1 MSNHPFTGPGH
12 HPDEST
18 HRLITAYL
26 TIDIQR
32 SLEDASELLQKIHAV
47 HSGQLPEWERIG
59 NAYCLRLFPDYVE
72 IEEDFAEEDGKLESI
87 PLATFKM
94 AVQSWQAHIAGQQ
107 NK

>member
-1 MSNHPFTGPGH
+1 MNNYPFTWSGH
-12 HPDEST
+12 HPAEPT
-18 HRLITAYL
+18 HRLIIAYL

-32 SLEDASELLQKIHAV
+32 SPEDASELLQKIHAV

-72 IEEDFAEEDGKLESI
+72 IEEDFAEEGGKLEKI
-87 PLATFKM
+87 PLATFKA
-94 AVQSWQAHIAGQQ
+94 AVQSWQEYIAGQQ